1 MSIKEKYVYLHQHL
15 LKTQERGDESPLFLS
30 DMITKKLVTEL
41 AEERIKD
48 RDERIFIVALSIS
61 STNVIRLEIDKT
73 EGNVTIEDCVSVS
86 RNIEHN
92 LDREAVDFELHVSSA
107 GLDKPLRVHQQ
118 YVKNIGRGL
127 DVVLD
132 SKVKTTG
139 TLVEVTD
146 KEIVLERSEK
156 KQIEGTKKKELVVVQ
171 ERIAFNNINEA
182 KIVISFK

>member
-1 MSIKEKYVYLHQHL
+1 
-15 LKTQERGDESPLFLS
+15 
-30 DMITKKLVTEL
+30 MITKQLVTQL

-73 EGNVTIEDCVSVS
+73 EGSVSIEDCVSIS

-118 YVKNIGRGL
+118 YVKNVGRGL

-132 SKVKTTG
+132 TKQKTTG

-146 KEIVLERSEK
+146 KDIVLERSEK
-156 KQIEGTKKKELVVVQ
+156 QQVEGKKKKELVVIQ
-171 ERIAFNNINEA
+171 ERIAFDHINEA

>member
-1 MSIKEKYVYLHQHL
+1 
-15 LKTQERGDESPLFLS
+15 
-30 DMITKKLVTEL
+30 MITKQLVTQL

-73 EGNVTIEDCVSVS
+73 EGSVSIEDCVSIS

-127 DVVLD
+127 DVLLD
-132 SKVKTTG
+132 SKQKTTG

-146 KEIVLERSEK
+146 KDILLERSEK
-156 KQIEGTKKKELVVVQ
+156 QQVEGKKKKELVVIQ
-171 ERIAFNNINEA
+171 ERIAFDHINEA